1 MRTSRRPQTLAVV
14 RRDDYETSPLRQAI
28 VLLVA
33 LKVAGIILILD
44 PTGLDAFHLAKSLFS
59 RGVAWLLAGLVAIV
73 LLRFGRAVVPRT
85 RLHLFVFAFVAA
97 NVLSALVAE
106 NAYVALFG
114 ESEKYLGLTFL
125 VDMVVL
131 YVAVAISFRRPAD
144 WIILAVAIG
153 LAGALSVG
161 YAAAQSLG
169 LDPVR
174 WDALA
179 DRPSGTFGNPDM
191 LGHFL
196 SLLFG
201 GALGIAVLAT
211 GRRAL
216 LLRVAA
222 ASIAAVALVVA
233 TAIATRGSLLGF
245 IAALALAGLIHVRAR
260 GVSRPTMGR
269 MALRGLAAVVVL
281 TSIVALSPL
290 AARARTTVQ
299 GYQVRDRVLL
309 DGVALE
315 ALADRPLF
323 GYGPDNF
330 AVAYPRYRQGDSITQ
345 LGVGPEPSAHSWPFQ
360 TAATLGLVG
369 LVALLALMAAAGRSL
384 WARGLVQAPAVAM
397 PVLLASAAYLAH
409 GLVAVDTIS
418 VDWWP
423 WVALGAAAALGPHR
437 SGAARPFTLPHLV
450 LATSLLGL
458 AVFASAS
465 GITALRSNQSA
476 LIAKLAWQEGR
487 GAAARA
493 AAEASVRQDPGRA
506 DHWNW
511 LGLALDYQAEWRA
524 SGDAFLEAATRAPY
538 EAAYWSNL
546 ARSRA
551 RQALSGNEGSD
562 DGAAAIDAARR
573 AVATDPNSPEANV
586 VLAEIASLF
595 GDYELALDASSHA
608 IRLYPA
614 ETSFDFVAAEAALGV
629 ADQATAQRKL
639 EELIGVR
646 DSATLRV
653 TAAQLALTRDDRDS
667 ARLHARRALELDPRN
682 SAALAILKEAG
693 G

>member
-1 MRTSRRPQTLAVV
+1 MLVLYLAV
-14 RRDDYETSPLRQAI
+14 
-28 VLLVA
+28 
-33 LKVAGIILILD
+33 
-44 PTGLDAFHLAKSLFS
+44 
-59 RGVAWLLAGLVAIV
+59 
-73 LLRFGRAVVPRT
+73 AV
-85 RLHLFVFAFVAA
+85 
-97 NVLSALVAE
+97 
-106 NAYVALFG
+106 
-114 ESEKYLGLTFL
+114 
-125 VDMVVL
+125 
-131 YVAVAISFRRPAD
+131 SFRRPTD

-153 LAGALSVG
+153 VAGALSVA

-169 LDPVR
+169 LDPVH
-174 WDALA
+174 WDARA

-196 SLLFG
+196 SLVFG

-222 ASIAAVALVVA
+222 ASMAGIALVVA
-233 TAIATRGSLLGF
+233 IAIATRGSLLGF
-245 IAALALAGLIHVRAR
+245 IAALALAGLIHLKAR
-260 GVSRPTMGR
+260 GVSRPTVGR
-269 MALRGLAAVVVL
+269 MALRGLAVVVLL

-299 GYQVRDRVLL
+299 GYQVRDRILL
-309 DGVALE
+309 DEVALG

-330 AVAYPRYRQGDSITQ
+330 AVAYPRYRQEDSIVR
-345 LGVGPEPSAHSWPFQ
+345 LGIGPETSAHSWPFQ

-369 LVALLALMAAAGRSL
+369 LIALLALLAVAGRSL
-384 WARGLVQAPAVAM
+384 WTRGLTQTPAVAM

-409 GLVAVDTIS
+409 ALVAVDTIS

-423 WVALGAAAALGPHR
+423 WVALGAAAALSPHTVA
-437 SGAARPFTLPHLV
+437 AARPFKLPHLV
-450 LATSLLGL
+450 VASSLVGL
-458 AVFASAS
+458 AVVASLS

-476 LIAKLAWQEGR
+476 LTAKLAWEARR

-511 LGLALDYQAEWRA
+511 LGLALDLQAEWRA
-524 SGDAFLEAATRAPY
+524 SGDAFLEAATRAPH

-551 RQALSGNEGSD
+551 RQALSSNEGSD
-562 DGAAAIDAARR
+562 DGVAALNAARR
-573 AVATDPNSPEANV
+573 AVATDPNSPEANE
-586 VLAEIASLF
+586 VLAEVASLF

-608 IRLYPA
+608 IRLFPK
-614 ETSFDFVAAEAALGV
+614 EPSFDFVAAEAALGV

-639 EELIGVR
+639 EELIAVR

-653 TAAQLALTRDDRDS
+653 TAAQLALTRDDRDG

-682 SAALAILKEAG
+682 SAALAILREAG